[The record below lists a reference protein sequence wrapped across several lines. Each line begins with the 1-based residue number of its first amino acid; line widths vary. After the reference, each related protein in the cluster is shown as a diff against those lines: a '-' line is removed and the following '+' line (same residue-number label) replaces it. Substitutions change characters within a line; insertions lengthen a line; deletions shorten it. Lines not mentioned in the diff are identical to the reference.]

1 MFIKRYLDL
10 NSFLKNKSILFLGP
24 RRTGKTHYILNQL
37 KPDIIY
43 DLLDSR
49 QFLRLSQRPFL
60 IEEEIKNNN
69 QIVVIDEIQKL
80 PILMDQVHR
89 LIESKNIK
97 FVLTGSSARKLK
109 RTHTSLMAGRAKIIS
124 LMPFVYPEIKDFGFD
139 IERIIKYGALPPI
152 FLSSNP
158 KDELI
163 DYVYT
168 YIKEEIQYEA
178 MVRNI
183 ESFSRFL
190 NVAALSN
197 AELINFTQIS
207 SDSGVKQRTV
217 IEYFK
222 ILEDTLIGNL
232 LIPYKSEKERKIYS
246 RAKFYFFDIGVV
258 NSILNRFDV
267 VKGTSDFG
275 KLFEHF
281 IFNELSAYKSYTGKI
296 ETINFWRDY
305 YGNEVDFIINGEILI
320 EVKSK
325 DMVVERDIKGIY
337 AFSKKHSNVKRKIVV
352 SFDLRKRFLK
362 DIEIIPY
369 KEFLELLWN
378 NEIL

>member
-1 MFIKRYLDL
+1 
-10 NSFLKNKSILFLGP
+10 
-24 RRTGKTHYILNQL
+24 
-37 KPDIIY
+37 
-43 DLLDSR
+43 
-49 QFLRLSQRPFL
+49 
-60 IEEEIKNNN
+60 
-69 QIVVIDEIQKL
+69 
-80 PILMDQVHR
+80 
-89 LIESKNIK
+89 
-97 FVLTGSSARKLK
+97 
-109 RTHTSLMAGRAKIIS
+109 
-124 LMPFVYPEIKDFGFD
+124 
-139 IERIIKYGALPPI
+139 
-152 FLSSNP
+152 
-158 KDELI
+158 
-163 DYVYT
+163 
-168 YIKEEIQYEA
+168 
-178 MVRNI
+178 
-183 ESFSRFL
+183 
-190 NVAALSN
+190 VAALSN

-232 LIPYKSEKERKIYS
+232 LFPYKSENERKIYS

-325 DMVVERDIKGIY
+325 DMVTERDLKGIN
-337 AFSKKHSNVKRKIVV
+337 AFSKKHNNIKRKIVV

-378 NEIL
+378 DEIL

>member
-10 NSFLKNKSILFLGP
+10 SRFLKNKSILFLGP
-24 RRTGKTHYILNQL
+24 RRTGKTQYILNQL
-37 KPDIIY
+37 KPDVIY

-139 IERIIKYGALPPI
+139 IERIIKYGTLPPI

-163 DYVYT
+163 DYVST

-232 LIPYKSEKERKIYS
+232 LTPYKSENERKIYS

-275 KLFEHF
+275 KLFEHL
-281 IFNELSAYKSYTGKI
+281 IFNELLAYKSYTGKI

-337 AFSKKHSNVKRKIVV
+337 AFSKKHNNVKRKIVV
-352 SFDLRKRFLK
+352 SFDLRKRFIK
-362 DIEIIPY
+362 DVEIIPY

-378 NEIL
+378 NDIL

>member
-10 NSFLKNKSILFLGP
+10 NRFLKNKSILFLGP
-24 RRTGKTHYILNQL
+24 RRTGKTQYILNQL

-139 IERIIKYGALPPI
+139 IERIIKYGTLPPI

-163 DYVYT
+163 DYVST

-232 LIPYKSEKERKIYS
+232 LIPYKSENERKIYS

-281 IFNELSAYKSYTGKI
+281 IFNELLAYKSYTGKI

-352 SFDLRKRFLK
+352 SFDLRKRFIK
-362 DIEIIPY
+362 DVEIIPY

>member
-10 NSFLKNKSILFLGP
+10 SRFLKNKSILFLGP
-24 RRTGKTHYILNQL
+24 RRTGKTQYILNQL

-139 IERIIKYGALPPI
+139 IERIIKYGTLPPI

-163 DYVYT
+163 DYVST

-232 LIPYKSEKERKIYS
+232 LTPYKSENERKIYS

-275 KLFEHF
+275 KLFEHL
-281 IFNELSAYKSYTGKI
+281 IFNELLAYKSYTGKI

-337 AFSKKHSNVKRKIVV
+337 AFSKKHNNVKRKIVV
-352 SFDLRKRFLK
+352 SFDLRKRFIK
-362 DIEIIPY
+362 DVEIIPY

-378 NEIL
+378 NDIL